1 MKRPL
6 GSEHGESVKT
16 HRALKSASLGLI
28 VLLAA
33 CASRPARVS
42 TPAPERGP
50 SHFRSYCAACHQYD
64 GQGVGEAPP
73 LDGSPWVT
81 GPQDRLIKIVLH
93 GVRGKIEVQGRT
105 YDREMPG
112 FGSILTD
119 EDLASL
125 LSFVRSRFGGP
136 SDPIRAA
143 AVGRV
148 RAANQHRTRY
158 WTVGEL
164 LEQR

>member
-1 MKRPL
+1 M
-6 GSEHGESVKT
+6 
-16 HRALKSASLGLI
+16 
-28 VLLAA
+28 
-33 CASRPARVS
+33 
-42 TPAPERGP
+42 
-50 SHFRSYCAACHQYD
+50 
-64 GQGVGEAPP
+64 GEAPP

-93 GVRGKIEVQGRT
+93 GLRGRIEVQGKT

-119 EDLASL
+119 ADLASL

-136 SDPIRAA
+136 SQPVTAA
-143 AVGRV
+143 AVSRV
-148 RAANQHRTRY
+148 RAANQDRTRY
-158 WTVGEL
+158 WNAAEL

>member
-1 MKRPL
+1 M
-6 GSEHGESVKT
+6 
-16 HRALKSASLGLI
+16 ASLGLI

-42 TPAPERGP
+42 TPSPEPGRT
-50 SHFRSYCAACHQYD
+50 HFQNYCAACHQYD

-73 LDGSPWVT
+73 LDGSSWVT

-93 GVRGKIEVQGRT
+93 GVRGKIEVQGKT

-125 LSFVRSRFGGP
+125 LSFVRSRFGG
-136 SDPIRAA
+136 SSEPITAA
-143 AVGRV
+143 AVRRV
-148 RAANQHRTRY
+148 RAANQDRTRY

>member
-1 MKRPL
+1 M
-6 GSEHGESVKT
+6 
-16 HRALKSASLGLI
+16 
-28 VLLAA
+28 
-33 CASRPARVS
+33 
-42 TPAPERGP
+42 
-50 SHFRSYCAACHQYD
+50 
-64 GQGVGEAPP
+64 GEAPP
-73 LDGSPWVT
+73 LEGSPWVT
-81 GPQDRLIKIVLH
+81 GPQERLIKIALH
-93 GVRGKIEVQGRT
+93 GVRGAIEVQGKT

-136 SDPIRAA
+136 SQPITAA
-143 AVGRV
+143 AVRRV

-158 WTVGEL
+158 WNAGEL